1 MSVLIR
7 ESIISQAISGKRS
20 LQGLGLKLHCTIEYE
35 TRKST
40 KFLRSLRCEKEVQ
53 EYAITEI
60 AKEWDNME
68 YALQDD
74 EFFSFLVKDKNL

>member
-1 MSVLIR
+1 M
-7 ESIISQAISGKRS
+7 
-20 LQGLGLKLHCTIEYE
+20 EYE

-53 EYAITEI
+53 EYAVIEI